1 MNRILE
7 AINKEQLKY
16 DRNYQDNG
24 LRIVHTSGK
33 VVYLKDNNGNDFYCR
48 ITETGKYKKDSFHG

>member
-24 LRIVHTSGK
+24 LRIVHTSG
-33 VVYLKDNNGNDFYCR
+33 
-48 ITETGKYKKDSFHG
+48 